1 MIHDG
6 DSLRRRPEAYKV
18 NVSKDEATEHT
29 ATASSAEHVP
39 QSAVSGNLKD
49 AGLIAAAAH
58 ATVPNWANMILMIS
72 LIFGGCCANV
82 SEQSTTCAT

>member
-18 NVSKDEATEHT
+18 NVSENEATEHT
-29 ATASSAEHVP
+29 VTASSAEYVP
-39 QSAVSGNLKD
+39 QSAVSGKLKD
-49 AGLIAAAAH
+49 VGLMAAAAH
-58 ATVPNWANMILMIS
+58 ATVPNWANVLLMIS

-82 SEQSTTCAT
+82 SEQSTTCGT